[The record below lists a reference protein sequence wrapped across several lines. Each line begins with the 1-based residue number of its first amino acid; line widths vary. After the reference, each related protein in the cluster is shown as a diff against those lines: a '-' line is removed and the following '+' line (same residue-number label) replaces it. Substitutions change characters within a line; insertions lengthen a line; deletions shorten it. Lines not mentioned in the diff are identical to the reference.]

1 MQNAT
6 EMKCANKHAETGA
19 ATSWPTALVLNYFA
33 QFYSTPCSTSQKGV
47 NQMASMSCMINVLA
61 GKHIVSRVWPNP

>member
-33 QFYSTPCSTSQKGV
+33 QFYFQT
-47 NQMASMSCMINVLA
+47 VLDFP
-61 GKHIVSRVWPNP
+61 KRC